1 MQPMSHLIALKRV
14 RLIGLFGV
22 LLGSML
28 TAGCG
33 FRALAE
39 PDVVGTYEANADW
52 GRSTL
57 VLHSDHSFD
66 QTVVRNDH
74 TQAEGTWKLDFVADK
89 RAPYGII
96 VLQPLLDVEHDHKGD
111 LAGGAVPSIN
121 RGFLWGISIA
131 ADPDYGI
138 SFEKN

>member
-1 MQPMSHLIALKRV
+1 MRTPRQI

-28 TAGCG
+28 ALGCG
-33 FRALAE
+33 FRALSE
-39 PDVVGTYEANADW
+39 EDVVGTYEASADW

-57 VLHSDHSFD
+57 VLHPDHSFD
-66 QTVVRNDH
+66 QTVTRNDH
-74 TQAEGTWKLDFVADK
+74 TQTSTKGTWELDFVSDK
-89 RAPYGII
+89 KASSGI
-96 VLQPLLDVEHDHKGD
+96 LALKPFLDVEHDIKGD
-111 LAGGAVPSIN
+111 LAGGAAPSIN

-138 SFEKN
+138 SFNKK

>member
-1 MQPMSHLIALKRV
+1 MRTPSQL

-28 TAGCG
+28 TLGCG
-33 FRALAE
+33 FRALTE
-39 PDVVGTYEANADW
+39 KDVAGTYEANADW

-57 VLHSDHSFD
+57 VLHPDHSFD

-74 TQAEGTWKLDFVADK
+74 TEASIKGTWKLDFVSDK
-89 RAPYGII
+89 KSWNGI
-96 VLQPLLDVEHDHKGD
+96 LALKPFLDVEHDIKGD
-111 LAGGAVPSIN
+111 PVDLNLPSIG